1 MLKSLMNRIGSRWNQ
16 QRLDRCGRRALVAP
30 LLMLL
35 LLPAAADESL
45 PADASLP
52 VVATFSILGDLTE
65 ALGGARVTVRTLV
78 GPGGDAHVY
87 TPTPADARQLGE
99 AQLLIV
105 NGLGF
110 EGWMDRLVDAAGYGG
125 PIVVATDGV
134 APRRTEDGGT
144 DPHAWQDPANGRR
157 YIENIRDGLLAVDPD
172 GAAGYRER
180 AAQVLADLD
189 GVAARMSESLAA
201 IPLERR
207 RVVTSHDAF
216 GYFGDAFDIDFIAPV
231 GTSTES
237 EASAAD
243 VAALVRQIR
252 SERIPAVFVEN
263 ISDPRLL
270 EQIRRETGARLGGTL
285 YSDALSPSDGP
296 AATYLDMLTY
306 NTTTLAAALAT
317 AAADIGV
324 EPPAPATSHGDP
336 K

>member
-1 MLKSLMNRIGSRWNQ
+1 MLKSLMIRIATRWTQ
-16 QRLDRCGRRALVAP
+16 YRRGIGRRQVPVAL
-30 LLMLL
+30 LLMLT
-35 LLPAAADESL
+35 LLPAAADE
-45 PADASLP
+45 SLP
-52 VVATFSILGDLTE
+52 VVATFSILGDLTD
-65 ALGGARVTVRTLV
+65 AIGGERVTVTTLV

-87 TPTPADARQLGE
+87 TPTPADARVLGE

-110 EGWMDRLVDAAGYGG
+110 EGWMDRLVEAAGYGG
-125 PIVVATDGV
+125 AIVVATDGV

-157 YIENIRDGLLAVDPD
+157 YIENIRDGLVAADPQ

-180 AAQVLADLD
+180 AAQVLAELDL
-189 GVAARMSESLAA
+189 VAAQIAESLAA

-216 GYFGDAFDIDFIAPV
+216 GYFADAFDIDFIAPV

-243 VAALVRQIR
+243 VASLVRQIR
-252 SERIPAVFVEN
+252 SEAIPAVFIEN

-270 EQIRRETGARLGGTL
+270 EQIRRETGTQLGGTL
-285 YSDALSPSDGP
+285 YSDALSPPDGP
-296 AATYLDMLTY
+296 AATYLDMLTH
-306 NTTTLAAALAT
+306 NAATLTAALAT
-317 AAADIGV
+317 AAPDAGV
-324 EPPAPATSHGDP
+324 GSEPPIPATTNGEP
-336 K
+336 Q